1 MSMSQKLEK
10 ATENRID
17 DGRVTVKEAM
27 DIVKLMDRMINAVY
41 YFRSYLNCSLA
52 CTVEKQEEMAKLKE
66 EINKALRGGSTGS
79 DKYYTIGEFL
89 NIAST
94 IAENEKNRIER
105 IVENQIVQL

>member
-1 MSMSQKLEK
+1 MSQKLEK
-10 ATENRID
+10 ATENRMD

-52 CTVEKQEEMAKLKE
+52 CTVGKQEEMAKLKE
-66 EINKALRGGSTGS
+66 EINKALRGGSTGNIQS
-79 DKYYTIGEFL
+79 KYYTIDEFL

-94 IAENEKNRIER
+94 IAENEKNRIEC